1 MLTRKQVE
9 KAELRLMTAICS
21 GEVFEGRTV
30 RQERPTCC
38 GNIVDL
44 FASDVSFR
52 ELIVGSRVFHLIE
65 PRCPICGVHVRALYT
80 ILN

>member
-1 MLTRKQVE
+1 MLTREQEK

-21 GEVFEGRTV
+21 GEVFEGHTV

-44 FASDVSFR
+44 FESDVSFR
-52 ELIVGSRVFHLIE
+52 ELIVGTRVFHLIE
-65 PRCPICGVHVRALYT
+65 PRCPMCGERVRALYT